1 MTRALMEGG
10 WSGFPLSEKT
20 LFACEIKI
28 TRVTFFC
35 FVQIHRN
42 CRGGLP
48 VIVANDKNDT
58 ENHGKVNIVKYH
70 DLWYS

>member
-35 FVQIHRN
+35 FVQIHCN
-42 CRGGLP
+42 HHSDLLGF
-48 VIVANDKNDT
+48 VANYKNDV